1 MTWDRT
7 EEPTMSTVPLDENLE
22 AWDQF
27 VVVVRRL
34 RGDARPELTLADA
47 LREALDDWCSEQ
59 AALYHGDRPF
69 QP

>member
-1 MTWDRT
+1 MLTIA
-7 EEPTMSTVPLDENLE
+7 LDEDLE

-27 VVVVRRL
+27 VVAVRRL
-34 RGDARPELTLADA
+34 RGDARPGLTLSDA
-47 LREALDDWCSEQ
+47 LREALGGWCSEQ

>member
-1 MTWDRT
+1 MAAVT
-7 EEPTMSTVPLDENLE
+7 LDEDLE

-27 VVVVRRL
+27 VVAVRRL
-34 RGDARPELTLADA
+34 RGDARPELTLGDA
-47 LREALDDWCSEQ
+47 LREALDGWCSEQ